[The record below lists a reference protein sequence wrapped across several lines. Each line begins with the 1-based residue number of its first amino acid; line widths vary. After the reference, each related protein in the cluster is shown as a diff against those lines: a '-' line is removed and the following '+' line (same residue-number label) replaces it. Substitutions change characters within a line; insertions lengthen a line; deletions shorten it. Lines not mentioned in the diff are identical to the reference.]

1 MEQEIKEIKS
11 DVKDI
16 KTLLTEFRV
25 SQSERV
31 TRLETVQKGFIT
43 LSTSILTGIIL
54 YLTNILGEY

>member
-31 TRLETVQKGFIT
+31 AKLETVKKGFIT
-43 LSTSILTGIIL
+43 LSTSIITGIIL
-54 YLTNILGEY
+54 YLTKK